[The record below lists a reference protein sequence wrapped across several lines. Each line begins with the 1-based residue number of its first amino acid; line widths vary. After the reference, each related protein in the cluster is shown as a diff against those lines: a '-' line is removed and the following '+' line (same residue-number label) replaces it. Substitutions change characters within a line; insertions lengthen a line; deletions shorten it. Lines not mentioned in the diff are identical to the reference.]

1 MPAAWKGTI
10 SFGLV
15 SIPITL
21 YPAFKSRDLEFH
33 LLHKDDHGR
42 IGYQKVCKKCGK
54 ILGREDIIK
63 AFEHEKDA
71 FIPLEKEE
79 LEEGKAPNTR
89 NLEISIFVKDDEI
102 DAKLYER
109 PYYVMPAKH
118 AENLYVLL
126 REAIRTSGMV
136 GVGKIQFGNKEH
148 LAALKADGPA
158 ILLNLMHFAE
168 EMEDPKLLNFPSI
181 DMAVGKKELEL
192 ARQLVGT
199 LKGRFRAGEFGNAH
213 KARLQETIREKIEAG
228 TRGSAKAGQAVA
240 GGGQGK
246 VIDLMERLKRSLESG
261 ANGAKAGKTTGSARS
276 AGSAMTTKKGG
287 KASRKPAAQQT
298 AAREREPAQSERRY
312 GHKRAG

>member
-21 YPAFKSRDLEFH
+21 YPTFKSKDLEFH

-54 ILGREDIIK
+54 TLRQEDIVK

-71 FIPLEKEE
+71 YVPLEKEE
-79 LEEGKAPNTR
+79 LDEGKAPNTR
-89 NLEISIFVKDDEI
+89 NLEISIFVKDGEI

-158 ILLNLMHFAE
+158 IVLNLMHFAE
-168 EMEDPKLLNFPSI
+168 EMEDPKSLNFPSI
-181 DMAVGKKELEL
+181 DTAVGKKELEL

-199 LKGRFRAGEFGNAH
+199 LKGHFQAGEFENTH
-213 KARLQETIREKIEAG
+213 KARLQETIREKIDATARG
-228 TRGSAKAGQAVA
+228 TGKAGKA
-240 GGGQGK
+240 GASGVGYGGEGK
-246 VIDLMERLKRSLESG
+246 VIDLMERLKRSLE
-261 ANGAKAGKTTGSARS
+261 NGAKGSKAGKAVISATAAS
-276 AGSAMTTKKGG
+276 TATALKGG
-287 KASRKPAAQQT
+287 KRKPVAV
-298 AAREREPAQSERRY
+298 EHEPAHSEKRFS
-312 GHKRAG
+312 HKKAG